1 VTAHPIRVVMV
12 LVVLLLGLSLDHGL
26 PNRYVPDDTVVRCAL
41 GMARDAAD
49 GGGLAALVPPGAT
62 YTTYPYLLPYL
73 DLGVLGVRYVI
84 GRAAGEWGGAGAFAE
99 AVFADPGIAWLP
111 GRMLSVLLTLLLPLG
126 IYRAAREL
134 HRSKNEAALA
144 ALLAGTSLMVVQF
157 AHTVRPWTPMLGF
170 AAVALALGLRLQRK
184 HRMRD
189 VAWAF
194 LAAALAGA
202 TFQVGLAFLAVPI
215 VAWGLVFAKVGESTP
230 SSPPGVGRGRLLLGL
245 LAGVMTATLVL
256 ALLGYPFKWVHG
268 AQSGT
273 GFQTGESALI
283 SEQGGRVIDIGGQA
297 FGVTMLS
304 GARFWAVLRSWL
316 GYDPV
321 LALIGLAGFVLW
333 ARCGKGRSRN
343 WFLVV
348 IPGALSCMLF
358 LLYDGSHVRYMMI
371 AVPFLALGAGRV
383 LAGLARRGVGARVLA
398 CALLAIPLV
407 QSARLDMLL
416 AREDTRSVASR
427 ELLAVIGANDLAAVD
442 GLGSQYGPPLVPRGE
457 TLQLMLSDQA
467 ARAVGPEQQGMI
479 WLSRSEQR
487 LIDELEAGLS
497 PSPNARHLLAPQRY
511 WKYISY
517 YPTDFLFPGEE
528 EAFSLDR
535 WMDQW
540 GVDVYVRVDRTPEA
554 EPRAPVDEFTVQ
566 HGVLVYELSPTGQTA
581 PREAALPTDMDFALT
596 QLWTYER
603 PGPWIRAWR
612 LDSGR
617 AAIRQGSQPEPV
629 R

>member
-1 VTAHPIRVVMV
+1 MV
-12 LVVLLLGLSLDHGL
+12 LVALLLGLSLDHGL

-41 GMARDAAD
+41 GMARDAAE
-49 GGGLAALVPPGAT
+49 GGGLSALVPPGAT

-73 DLGVLGVRYVI
+73 DLGALGVRYVI
-84 GRAAGEWGGAGAFAE
+84 GRVAGEWGGAGAFAE

-111 GRMLSVLLTLLLPLG
+111 GRLLSVLLTLLLPLG

-134 HRSKNEAALA
+134 RRSKNEAALA

-170 AAVALALGLRLQRK
+170 AAVALALGLRLQR
-184 HRMRD
+184 RRRVRD
-189 VAWAF
+189 VALAF
-194 LAAALAGA
+194 LPAALAGA
-202 TFQVGLAFLAVPI
+202 TFQVGLAFLAVPF
-215 VAWGLVFAKVGESTP
+215 VAWGLVFVKAKGR
-230 SSPPGVGRGRLLLGL
+230 SSHAEGRGRLLLGF
-245 LAGVMTATLVL
+245 LAGLVTAALVL

-268 AQSGT
+268 LGSGT

-304 GARFWAVLRSWL
+304 GARFWPVLRSWL

-321 LALIGLAGFVLW
+321 LALVGLAGLVLW
-333 ARCGKGRSRN
+333 ARCGQGRSRN
-343 WFLVV
+343 WLLVV
-348 IPGALSCMLF
+348 LPGALSCALF

-383 LAGLARRGVGARVLA
+383 LAGLARRGTGARVLA

-416 AREDTRSVASR
+416 AREDTRSVAAR
-427 ELLAVIGANDLAAVD
+427 DLLAVIGADDLAAVD

-457 TLQLMLSDQA
+457 TLQLMMSDQA
-467 ARAVGPEQQGMI
+467 ARATGPEQAGMI

-487 LIDELEAGLS
+487 RVAELEAGLS
-497 PSPNARHLLAPQRY
+497 PSPNARYLLAPQRY
-511 WKYISY
+511 WKYMSY
-517 YPTDFLFPGEE
+517 YPTDFLFAGEGE
-528 EAFSLDR
+528 SLSLER

-540 GVDVYVRVDRTPEA
+540 GVDVYVRVDRAPVA
-554 EPRAPVDEFTVQ
+554 EPRAPVDEFAAE
-566 HGVLVYELSPTGQTA
+566 HGALVYEISPTGHSA
-581 PREAALPTDMDFALT
+581 PSEAALPTDMDFALT
-596 QLWTYER
+596 QLWRYER

-617 AAIRQGSQPEPV
+617 AALRKGAQPEPV